1 MGGVGV
7 GLVLACL
14 VHCRAGACVC
24 GGCVVSLAVG
34 GLAGRWSVCLPV
46 PLTVSRRS
54 FGDCLQV
61 GGRGWLVRGS
71 ECLHTL
77 PQVPDRGQALGRGGL
92 VGAGSPGR
100 V

>member
-14 VHCRAGACVC
+14 VHCRAGACAC
-24 GGCVVSLAVG
+24 AGVG
-34 GLAGRWSVCLPV
+34 GVRLRFGWWLVGGFGS
-46 PLTVSRRS
+46 LTVSPRS
-54 FGDCLQV
+54 FGDCLPV
-61 GGRGWLVRGS
+61 GRRGGSACGS

-77 PQVPDRGQALGRGGL
+77 PQVPDSMQAVKRGGL
-92 VGAGSPGR
+92 VGAGSSGR